1 MKVLNSRK
9 FQDPAVPYFYFL
21 TTLTIFQP
29 FSSSPPFR
37 EYKAETEKTGVSEV
51 IWLSV
56 LDFIKCHRES
66 GL

>member
-51 IWLSV
+51 I
-56 LDFIKCHRES
+56 
-66 GL
+66 